1 MLKYMSEN
9 FVKKYNQWFENE
21 MDTKEL
27 CRINNMPF
35 TPTTPPVP
43 FYAEM
48 DMKIIYEE
56 EFRNRKTIIK
66 NKIKENTLTEIY
78 PHLTKCHNTYKEAEI
93 IREKQKKEKRG
104 FLFIT
109 ISPEDKNWGQKFIDE
124 VRSIFSWSWV
134 NEMYYVLEQRGDTE
148 GDMGRGAHTHILI
161 PDWDNEPS
169 KAEEQ
174 ITKKFRKYV
183 GETLYG
189 KKLREVLNIQTKK
202 FEWLGDKMEYIK
214 GEKTDEGKPQ
224 KQTIDKLWRKKNNY
238 EPIYHFDNSTDK
250 KELSINGGRRKNCGV
265 KKGTKRG
272 PYKKKKNNAHLT
284 PIENEIKVVNEK
296 VKISF

>member
-1 MLKYMSEN
+1 MAEL
-9 FVKKYNQWFENE
+9 FVKKYNEWFENE
-21 MDTKEL
+21 MDRKEL
-27 CRINNMPF
+27 CRIENITFIPSIP
-35 TPTTPPVP
+35 PTP

-78 PHLTKCHNTYKEAEI
+78 PHLTKCHSTYTEAEK
-93 IREKQKKEKRG
+93 IREKNKKQRKG

-109 ISPEDKNWGQKFIDE
+109 ISPMDENYGEKFINE
-124 VRSIFSWSWV
+124 IKSIFSWSWV
-134 NEMYYVLEQRGDTE
+134 NEMYFVLEQRGDTE
-148 GDMGRGAHTHILI
+148 EDMGRGAHTHILI
-161 PDWDNEPS
+161 TDWDNEPS
-169 KAEEQ
+169 KAEKQ
-174 ITKKFRKYV
+174 ILEKFKKYV
-183 GETLYG
+183 SPNLYG
-189 KKLREVLNIQTKK
+189 KKLKEVINFQTKK
-202 FEWLGDKMEYIK
+202 FEWLGDKMEYILGK
-214 GEKTDEGKPQ
+214 KTDEGKPE

-238 EPIYHFDNSTDK
+238 ENYYHFDNSTDK
-250 KELSINGGRRKNCGV
+250 KELSINGGKRKNCGV

-272 PYKKKKNNAHLT
+272 PYKKKQNNAHLT

>member
-21 MDTKEL
+21 MDRKEL
-27 CRINNMPF
+27 CRIHEEPF

-78 PHLTKCHNTYKEAEI
+78 PHLTKCHSTYREAEI
-93 IREKQKKEKRG
+93 IREKNRKEKRG

-109 ISPEDKNWGQKFIDE
+109 ISPTEASFGEEFIRE
-124 VRSIFSWSWV
+124 IRSIFSWSWV

-161 PDWDNEPS
+161 PDWDNEAS

-238 EPIYHFDNSTDK
+238 EAIYHFDNSTDK
-250 KELSINGGRRKNCGV
+250 KELSINGGKRKNCGV

-272 PYKKKKNNAHLT
+272 KYKKKQNNAHLT
-284 PIENEIKVVNEK
+284 PIENKIKVVNEK